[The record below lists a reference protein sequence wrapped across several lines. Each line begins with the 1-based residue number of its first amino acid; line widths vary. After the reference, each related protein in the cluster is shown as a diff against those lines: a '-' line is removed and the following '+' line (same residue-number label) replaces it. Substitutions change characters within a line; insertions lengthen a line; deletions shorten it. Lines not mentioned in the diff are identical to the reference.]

1 MDKLQINRLI
11 EKYRQGTAD
20 STEIRE
26 LERWYQSIG
35 YKDSVYPD
43 QEEMVQQ
50 RMLSRLQ
57 RRISPPR
64 KSGIWSARSVGAAA
78 AVILVLFTAG
88 YFFSTRIRSGN
99 TYANDIRPG
108 SNRATLTLAN
118 GKVINLS
125 DAVAGKL
132 SEESGVSIT
141 KTQNGQIVYQVKS
154 AVLKPGSSGKGAD
167 VFNTIATPRGGQYQV
182 IMPDGTKVWL
192 NSASVLKFPSS
203 FEGAEN
209 RRVELTGEAYFEV
222 AKDKK
227 HTFIVQ
233 TNKQVVEV
241 LGTHFN
247 INSYND
253 EGVTKTTLLEGSV
266 KVSKLNASG
275 NKSSSGTWTILK
287 PDQQAVLN
295 AQTIEV
301 IPANAEQSVAWKN
314 ALFVFDH
321 DNLES
326 IMRKISRWYDVEIV
340 YIDEEVKGEVFSGKI
355 SRFENVSEVLKKLAL
370 TGAAKFKIERRQIL
384 VMK

>member
-1 MDKLQINRLI
+1 MDKQQVNRLI

-26 LERWYQSIG
+26 LERWYQSTG
-35 YKDSVYPD
+35 YKDAVYPD
-43 QEEMVQQ
+43 QEETVEK

-57 RRISPPR
+57 RHISPPR
-64 KSGIWSARSVGAAA
+64 KSRLWSARSLTTAA
-78 AVILVLFTAG
+78 AVVLILFTAG
-88 YFFSTRIRSGN
+88 YFFSAGHRSGN
-99 TYANDIRPG
+99 AYANDIRPG
-108 SNRATLTLAN
+108 SNSAILTLAN
-118 GKVINLS
+118 GKVIDLS
-125 DAVAGKL
+125 DAVEGKL
-132 SEESGVSIT
+132 TEESGISIT
-141 KTQNGQIVYQVKS
+141 KTKNGQIVYQVS
-154 AVLKPGSSGKGAD
+154 GSGLKTGSRGNGTGL
-167 VFNTIATPRGGQYQV
+167 FNTIATPRAGQYQV

-209 RRVELTGEAYFEV
+209 RKVELTGEAYFEV
-222 AKDKK
+222 AKDKT
-227 HTFIVQ
+227 HAFLVQ
-233 TNKQVVEV
+233 TDKQVVEV

-247 INSYND
+247 INSYKD
-253 EGVTKTTLLEGSV
+253 EGATKTTLLEGSV
-266 KVSKLNASG
+266 KISKLNASG
-275 NKSSSGTWTILK
+275 NTGVLGAGTILK
-287 PDQQAVLN
+287 PNQQAVLN

-301 IPANAEQSVAWKN
+301 IPANAEQSIAWKN
-314 ALFVFDH
+314 ALFIFDH

-355 SRFENVSEVLKKLAL
+355 SRFENVSEVLKKLEL